1 MVTRRPEDTS
11 YKGGVPMKRAF
22 AVGLILAAAV
32 AAPPLAHQVR
42 RSQIARTSLRVGD
55 PAPDFTLLTDDWKT
69 VKLSDYRGKKNVF
82 LAVYVLAFSEGCT
95 KQMRAVQAGIDTGRI
110 SMADTEVFGVS
121 LDSPAAN
128 AAFAEQNDLNF
139 PLLSDMNHKMLKS
152 YGILKTYS
160 VENEDYQWALRA
172 NIVIDKQGIIQLI
185 DEGDNAVDPNSAL
198 TLCTTLHK
206 PTPSD

>member
-1 MVTRRPEDTS
+1 
-11 YKGGVPMKRAF
+11 MKRAF

-32 AAPPLAHQVR
+32 AAPPLAHQVH
-42 RSQIARTSLRVGD
+42 RSQIARMSLRVGD

-69 VKLSDYRGKKNVF
+69 VKLSDYRGNKNVF

-95 KQMRAVQAGIDTGRI
+95 KQMRAVQAGIDSGRI

-128 AAFAEQNDLNF
+128 AAFAEQNDLHF